1 MAVMLKEERNEI
13 VSVTTLAGKGDINWD
28 DKSNN
33 SELHTNEYTSLLIL
47 NCYITF
53 LDLSFLIWKIRI
65 FGIYFAA
72 FL

>member
-1 MAVMLKEERNEI
+1 MLKEERNEI

-53 LDLSFLIWKIRI
+53 LGNIL
-65 FGIYFAA
+65 GV
-72 FL
+72 